1 MGTTAEP
8 IIRHH
13 LEDEM
18 LMLYAAGRLSEGWGV
33 AVATHL
39 ALCPSCRG
47 RVGVYEAIG
56 GHFLD
61 NEEPVEDDDA
71 VAESWS
77 RLRSR
82 IENEEFPNV
91 VTLRRPAGDRLLPQP
106 LRSYVDRAGGLKW
119 KTLGTGGAAQMIV
132 SLASTQDAFALA
144 KLNNQQHELSLQ
156 KQALGDDL
164 VALNSPQ
171 ALATRADAM
180 GLVVAGAASYLRLS
194 DGAVLGAGD
203 AASWVSTVAPN
214 GPTKVGN
221 ALLAPPPAASTE
233 TPADGAACPP

>member
-1 MGTTAEP
+1 MSLLNVRVQPRTET
-8 IIRHH
+8 R
-13 LEDEM
+13 
-18 LMLYAAGRLSEGWGV
+18 AA
-33 AVATHL
+33 
-39 ALCPSCRG
+39 PSR
-47 RVGVYEAIG
+47 
-56 GHFLD
+56 
-61 NEEPVEDDDA
+61 
-71 VAESWS
+71 
-77 RLRSR
+77 RLRA
-82 IENEEFPNV
+82 
-91 VTLRRPAGDRLLPQP
+91 VTAPAGLRRPKLAYAALA
-106 LRSYVDRAGGLKW
+106 VGGALAI
-119 KTLGTGGAAQMIV
+119 GAAQMIV

-156 KQALGDDL
+156 KQALGDEL

-203 AASWVSTVAPN
+203 AASWVSTVTPN

-233 TPADGAACPP
+233 TPADGAGAEGSTADGVPADGAPAADSTAQDAATQSDLPPAITDGLPSPTTR